1 MKQKNSVAELSP
13 RLVLKVQ
20 RKHHLGLPVTSPNLL
35 LGVLQYLAS

>member
-20 RKHHLGLPVTSPNLL
+20 RKHHLGLPIDFRITYSYKSCEPVP
-35 LGVLQYLAS
+35 

>member
-20 RKHHLGLPVTSPNLL
+20 RKQNDQATRVCL
-35 LGVLQYLAS
+35 